1 MNVHFSSTCML
12 NSFLCTRLIYNP
24 TSDFFPYRNLM
35 YFSFVLQG
43 VQFHPESVITMEG
56 LMMVRN
62 FIKQTE
68 RFEVAESGNWFV
80 SLLLVPE
87 QCKTLSSVFIE
98 EKNKHPYVI
107 YKGFVQLSYVSFVNK
122 IELILGSTFI
132 AHMHSCA
139 LIVSSCSFLLKPNA

>member
-1 MNVHFSSTCML
+1 M
-12 NSFLCTRLIYNP
+12 
-24 TSDFFPYRNLM
+24 
-35 YFSFVLQG
+35 
-43 VQFHPESVITMEG
+43 
-56 LMMVRN
+56 
-62 FIKQTE
+62 
-68 RFEVAESGNWFV
+68 

-87 QCKTLSSVFIE
+87 QCKTVFIE